1 MSFRSMR
8 PISSC
13 WTRQVH
19 ASFENRCLHERVT
32 IEKGEGLLLHTDGIT
47 EAADEREEFYDVH
60 FPLQRT
66 S

>member
-1 MSFRSMR
+1 
-8 PISSC
+8 
-13 WTRQVH
+13 VH

-32 IEKGEGLLLHTDGIT
+32 IEKGERLLLYTDGIT